1 VSYYLLLLRYRVL
14 VLTNHLLSSF
24 VSYISGTVASG
35 SGKVEAIKTDADR
48 RLLHDQRLR
57 EVKKANRQVA
67 IPQSQDNDNDNKSG
81 EDTAAKVV
89 ETKTIRQEHVEP
101 DFGVLLTEH
110 ERDLKAKSGKSIKSF
125 NKSKSGKS
133 LSKKSRDPP
142 VVTTTK
148 ATNPVT
154 STPEPPVATPVTT
167 TKATNPVTSTLVP
180 PVTTT
185 TTQAPPGTKTSS
197 KSSKVTTTK
206 ATNPVTSTP
215 APPVTT
221 PVTTSQAT
229 STTPGCV
236 KLNLF
241 GGAGTCVSDDECC
254 PCKCIG
260 CSVILSGYFV
270 C

>member
-1 VSYYLLLLRYRVL
+1 MSYYLLLLRYRVL

-35 SGKVEAIKTDADR
+35 SGKVEAINTDADR
-48 RLLHDQRLR
+48 QLLHDQRLR
-57 EVKKANRQVA
+57 EVKKANRLVA
-67 IPQSQDNDNDNKSG
+67 IPQSQDNDNDNKQG
-81 EDTAAKVV
+81 DDTAAKVV
-89 ETKTIRQEHVEP
+89 ETKTIRQGHVEP

-125 NKSKSGKS
+125 KSKSGKS

-154 STPEPPVATPVTT
+154 ST
-167 TKATNPVTSTLVP
+167 LV
-180 PVTTT
+180 
-185 TTQAPPGTKTSS
+185 
-197 KSSKVTTTK
+197 
-206 ATNPVTSTP
+206 
-215 APPVTT
+215 PPVTT

-229 STTPGCV
+229 STTPACV
-236 KLNLF
+236 KL
-241 GGAGTCVSDDECC
+241 GGRCTDNDDCC
-254 PCKCIG
+254 PCKCIFG
-260 CSVILSGYFV
+260 CSVILSCYFV